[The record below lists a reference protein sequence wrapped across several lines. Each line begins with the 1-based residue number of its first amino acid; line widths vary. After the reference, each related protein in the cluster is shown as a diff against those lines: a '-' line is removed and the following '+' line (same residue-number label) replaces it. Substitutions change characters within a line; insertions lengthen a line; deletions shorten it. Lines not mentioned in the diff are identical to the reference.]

1 MLRLHSIRGNDQR
14 LDGGAMFGNA
24 PRAVWQKWCPPDER
38 GRISLACR
46 AMLIDEGDRKVL
58 FETGIGTFFEP
69 SLRDRFGV
77 MQTEHVLLSSLA
89 AVGLKHREVDIVV
102 LSHLHFDH
110 AGGLLTT
117 FEQGMP
123 LELLFPNAQFVASKG
138 SVERARHPHARDKA
152 SFIPELLPLL
162 EASERFHIV
171 DAPELALLGP
181 KYHFD
186 FSDGH
191 TPGMLHATVR
201 GSARSA
207 FFAADLI
214 PGVPWV
220 HTPITMGYDRFPERL
235 IDEKT
240 GLLERFVRDGTHVFF
255 THDFEVACAKVVKE
269 NGRFRADSPHRD
281 ADGWLALD

>member
-46 AMLIDEGDRKVL
+46 AMLVDEGDRKVL

-77 MQTEHVLLSSLA
+77 TQTEHVLLSSLA
-89 AVGLKHREVDIVV
+89 AVGLSDKDIDVVV

-117 FEQGMP
+117 FEPGKP
-123 LELLFPNAQFVASKG
+123 LELLFPKAEFVASKG

-162 EASERFHIV
+162 EASGRLHIV
-171 DAPELALLGP
+171 DAPELPLLGP
-181 KYHFD
+181 AYHFD

-201 GSARSA
+201 GSTGSA

-240 GLLERFVRDGTHVFF
+240 ALLDRFVREGTHVFF

-269 NGRFRADSPHRD
+269 NGRFRAEAAHRD
-281 ADGWLALD
+281 ADGWLLLE